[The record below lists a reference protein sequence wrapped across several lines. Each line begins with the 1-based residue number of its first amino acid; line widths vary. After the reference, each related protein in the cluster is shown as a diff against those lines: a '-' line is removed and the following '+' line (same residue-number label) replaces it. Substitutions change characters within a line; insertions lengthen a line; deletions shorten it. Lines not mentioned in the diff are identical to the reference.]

1 MKTTKKLLVALC
13 AFLMLMSLTACTTA
27 KKEEGTDAATA
38 EVTTAADGFETIK
51 DRTSW
56 DKNAEANEKYAPK
69 VTTLA
74 NGVKIQKTPADKTAR
89 DTQAGDVESKT
100 ITCWNNYFM
109 NADNR
114 GCTACH
120 TIEDALEM
128 METYHGIVYFGYNVE
143 QGLQNCF
150 GCHYFYDNNMRDA
163 IHTLHNRSD
172 AFDAMG
178 GSCESCHYIKRADDG
193 TITYERWDYVKY
205 DVLRGFESV
214 AADVVD
220 MDFEWNQTEVTQH
233 ENMYYKSVKSNPTV
247 WTLTEE
253 DAKEETFNN
262 WEIKF
267 TGAIDKEV
275 TMTLKELI
283 DKYGT
288 EKRLMKSHC
297 TVNGPGQGMIYQ
309 AEVEGIR
316 LTDIMEDLG
325 VHKDAIICNPIA
337 SDGYSYPVATKLLD
351 TQEALLVVGMN
362 GDRIYPEQGWPVA
375 IWFNQLSAGNFVKE
389 VAEINFATEG
399 ASWDFYGDFLDATT
413 LLQFDKPNVGVLS
426 AYDGQIFEA
435 GKAVHLEGYADAWN
449 EPIVKLEYSLDKGAT
464 WKEFDIENANTTQWV
479 YWKAD
484 FKNLPAGSYVL
495 RIRVTSKM
503 ADGKTRTNDV
513 PYQMTNYMF
522 NVQ

>member
-1 MKTTKKLLVALC
+1 MKKLLVILC
-13 AFLMLMSLTACTTA
+13 AVFMLIGLAGCSTPTTDQDDSTTVEKTTA
-27 KKEEGTDAATA
+27 KDGYAT
-38 EVTTAADGFETIK
+38 VDQ
-51 DRTSW
+51 RTSW
-56 DKNAEANEKYAPK
+56 EKNTEANAKYAPK
-69 VTTLA
+69 VTTLE

-89 DTQAGDVESKT
+89 DTQAGDTESKT
-100 ITCWNNYFM
+100 VSCWNNYFM

-128 METYHGIVYFGYNVE
+128 MDTYHGIVYFGYNVE

-163 IHTLHNRSD
+163 IHTLHQRSD
-172 AFDAMG
+172 TFEAMG

-214 AADVVD
+214 SVDNADI
-220 MDFEWNQTEVTQH
+220 DFEWNQTEVTAH
-233 ENMYYKSVKSNPTV
+233 EDMYYKSVKSNPSA
-247 WTLTEE
+247 WTLTAE
-253 DAKEETFNN
+253 DATEEAFNN

-267 TGAIDKEV
+267 TGAIDNEV
-275 TMTLKELI
+275 TMTLSELI
-283 DKYGT
+283 EKYGT

-325 VHKDAIICNPIA
+325 VHEDAIICNPIA
-337 SDGYSYPVATKLLD
+337 SDGYYYPVATKLLE

-362 GDRIYPEQGWPVA
+362 GDRIYAEQGWPVA

-389 VAEINFATEG
+389 VSEINFATTG

-449 EPIVKLEYSLDKGAT
+449 EPIVKLEFSLDKGAT
-464 WKEFDIENANTTQWV
+464 WSEFEIKDANTTQWV

-484 FKNLPAGSYVL
+484 FNNLAAGSYL
-495 RIRVTSKM
+495 LKIRVSSKM
-503 ADGKTRTNDV
+503 ADGTIRTNDV
-513 PYQMTNYMF
+513 DYQMTNYMF